1 MPHCNFDVTL
11 IEQVCQHFKRYNLA
25 STDSQRKGLTR
36 LRPPTSPARIA
47 RIARI
52 AIRDAPWSAAPLY
65 AFFLRANCSQLPFST
80 FLNFPHRCC
89 SEPHD
94 LPRIARF
101 GSLGTDWTD
110 YQASDVS
117 DFNPGQ
123 SVHVRAPKSLRANPI
138 RLIRPKPAHAT
149 DSALKPLKIND
160 FSQLFN
166 PDASIYV
173 QLQSGW
179 SVWKF
184 CYQMRNFNSF
194 NTWKMNNS
202 KK

>member
-1 MPHCNFDVTL
+1 MH
-11 IEQVCQHFKRYNLA
+11 NLA
-25 STDSQRKGLTR
+25 STDSQRNGLTR
-36 LRPPTSPARIA
+36 LKPPTSPA

-52 AIRDAPWSAAPLY
+52 AIRDAPWSAAPLH

-94 LPRIARF
+94 LPRIARNGLNGLPGLRRVRIGF
-101 GSLGTDWTD
+101 LGTDWTD

-117 DFNPGQ
+117 HFNPGQ

-194 NTWKMNNS
+194 NTWKMNN
-202 KK
+202 